1 EIGRPLFEG
10 VDLDSH
16 LERFVLDAVDGE
28 LPAPAAPATPP
39 PAPKVAA
46 RPPPLK
52 PRAPVASP
60 KPSATLL
67 PDLVPQRAEGA
78 HVGVAAEKTPR
89 IRGALESSPQ
99 LEGSPGKT
107 PQLGN
112 PPDLKTV

>member
-1 EIGRPLFEG
+1 MAMEDGRTAGGGAGRRTPVIRGGRTVPPKPPRPRLPPTRNTFVSEIGRPLFEG

-67 PDLVPQRAEGA
+67 PDLVPQRA
-78 HVGVAAEKTPR
+78 
-89 IRGALESSPQ
+89 
-99 LEGSPGKT
+99 
-107 PQLGN
+107 
-112 PPDLKTV
+112 